1 MIRFNTTLD
10 AFEFYDSNSWTTA
23 GSDFTVIASQVFN
36 GDNST
41 VAFTLS
47 SSQTTASCI
56 VSINGVVQLPTTAYA
71 VSTTTLT
78 FTEAP
83 LSGDVIEVR
92 KITTTQTITFIANAD
107 LSASIEALA
116 GSAVVEIVGDLNPKA
131 DGTQDLGSAAKHWLD
146 AHLGSAVFYDADDSA
161 TVTLSAPNVVASS
174 VAFKLPGADG
184 TAGQAM
190 VTDASGNLS
199 FAAAGATISSDTAT
213 NTNFLLYFA
222 STTTGA
228 LTAVKQD
235 SGLIYNPSTGSLSAA
250 VFIGALNW

>member
-1 MIRFNTTLD
+1 MR
-10 AFEFYDSNSWTTA
+10 
-23 GSDFTVIASQVFN
+23 
-36 GDNST
+36 
-41 VAFTLS
+41 
-47 SSQTTASCI
+47 
-56 VSINGVVQLPTTAYA
+56 

-92 KITTTQTITFIANAD
+92 KITNNANYYIHCKRSFD
-107 LSASIEALA
+107 CKHRSNTMV
-116 GSAVVEIVGDLNPKA
+116 SAVVEVVGDLNPKA

-199 FAAAGATISSDTAT
+199 FAAAGATISSQTLAT

-228 LTAVKQD
+228 LTAVKAGQWINIQ
-235 SGLIYNPSTGSLSAA
+235 SKYWIINGCSVY
-250 VFIGALNW
+250 W